1 MESRELEIKEKW
13 GPIKSQPDDKLKQV
27 AKDIYNGLVFTDR
40 HCREHEISQRFM
52 VMMFMGPQPP
62 KKPGHQSDSNTK
74 DGHRDNAIYDIIQHD
89 EDMKKWEE
97 DMKWYDVECKY
108 YQEEQVTSIG
118 MIYEYLSE
126 ASPMGLNGGPI
137 FMFLRILNKEDSTK
151 VWEYYEKYKEIRETV
166 DNF

>member
-13 GPIKSQPDDKLKQV
+13 GPIQSQPDDKLKQV
-27 AKDIYNGLVFTDR
+27 AKDIYNGLVYTDR
-40 HCREHEISQRFM
+40 HCKGHEISQRFM
-52 VMMFMGPQPP
+52 VLMFMGPQSPT
-62 KKPGHQSDSNTK
+62 KPGHQSDGNTK

-97 DMKWYDVECKY
+97 DMKWHEVECKY

-137 FMFLRILNKEDSTK
+137 FMSLRMFNKEDSKK
-151 VWEYYEKYKEIRETV
+151 VWEYYEKYKEIREIA

>member
-13 GPIKSQPDDKLKQV
+13 GPIKSQPDDKLKEV

-40 HCREHEISQRFM
+40 HCRKHEISQRFM
-52 VMMFMGPQPP
+52 VLMFMGPHPP
-62 KKPGHQSDSNTK
+62 KKPGHQSDDNTK

-97 DMKWYDVECKY
+97 DMKWYDVEVKY
-108 YQEEQVTSIG
+108 YQEEQLTSIG

-137 FMFLRILNKEDSTK
+137 FMSLRMLNKEDSTK
-151 VWEYYEKYKEIRETV
+151 VWEYYEKYKKIRETA